1 VTRRLAEELRTEYGL
16 DDEFKKDLQAAFERL
31 DRGAAPPPP
40 AVDDRDETIKR
51 LNTLVNKQAD
61 IHARAQAEVDRLEA
75 ENVRLLERAERAE
88 EDLDDARRRI
98 RSFES
103 LARVKVAETA

>member
-1 VTRRLAEELRTEYGL
+1 VTRRLAEELRKEYGL

-51 LNTLVNKQAD
+51 LNALVNKQAD

-75 ENVRLLERAERAE
+75 DNVRLLERAE
-88 EDLDDARRRI
+88 RRI